1 MQDDR
6 QHQCQGD
13 LGLLEA
19 DAFPQPVTLGFELAP
34 LRHPGQQ
41 HSGCFE
47 EVSPEH
53 SIAAFG
59 DPPALVD
66 LSYVRFRG

>member
-6 QHQCQGD
+6 QIVRHGD

-19 DAFPQPVTLGFELAP
+19 NAFSQPVTPSLELAP

-41 HSGCFE
+41 DTGSFVMIPSTETASH
-47 EVSPEH
+47 
-53 SIAAFG
+53 
-59 DPPALVD
+59 
-66 LSYVRFRG
+66 